1 MIEGERVAVNLYR
14 MRKLINRLPMA
25 EFRIEQL
32 MSRATKMTATL
43 SNEPRGTVQSDP
55 VADGVVL
62 LEAAKESY
70 HKIETELNGMRKEL
84 RPAVDKLEDPLT
96 RTCMKMRY
104 FDGVSAR
111 EIAYRLNYSERR
123 IFQILKEAEVKV
135 NERN

>member
-1 MIEGERVAVNLYR
+1 
-14 MRKLINRLPMA
+14 
-25 EFRIEQL
+25 
-32 MSRATKMTATL
+32 MTATL

-55 VADGVVL
+55 VADGVIL

-70 HKIETELNGMRKEL
+70 NRIETELNGMRKEL
-84 RPAVDKLEDPLT
+84 RPAVDRLEDPLT

>member
-84 RPAVDKLEDPLT
+84 RPAVDRLEDPLT

>member
-1 MIEGERVAVNLYR
+1 MAVNLYR

-84 RPAVDKLEDPLT
+84 RPAVDRLEDPLT

>member
-1 MIEGERVAVNLYR
+1 MAVNLYR
-14 MRKLINRLPMA
+14 MRKLINRLPVA
-25 EFRIEQL
+25 EFRIEKL
-32 MSRATKMTATL
+32 MSRATKVTATL

-55 VADGVVL
+55 VADGVIL

-135 NERN
+135 NE

>member
-1 MIEGERVAVNLYR
+1 MKVINVAVNFYR

-43 SNEPRGTVQSDP
+43 SHEPRGTVQSDP
-55 VADGVVL
+55 VADGVIL

-84 RPAVDKLEDPLT
+84 RPAVDRLEDPLT